1 MKRVNV
7 RSNEVE
13 GRSLGRIARRAL
25 GWRLEGG
32 GILTVPF
39 LLNRIHELPAIVW
52 LESSFAYL

>member
-13 GRSLGRIARRAL
+13 GRSLGRIAGRAL
-25 GWRLEGG
+25 GWRLGG
-32 GILTVPF
+32 EILTVPF
-39 LLNRIHELPAIVW
+39 LLNRIPKLPAIVW